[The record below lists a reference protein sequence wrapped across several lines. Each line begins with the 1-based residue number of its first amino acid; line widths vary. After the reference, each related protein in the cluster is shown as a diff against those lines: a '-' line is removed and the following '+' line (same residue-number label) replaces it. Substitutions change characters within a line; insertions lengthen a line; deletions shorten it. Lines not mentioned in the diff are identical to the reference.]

1 MREKDAEVSRG
12 GTVRREESTARM
24 SLTLAVTLDFGTE
37 ITQGM
42 EGIQGTQVLVRET
55 PIAELH
61 ELYYQR

>member
-1 MREKDAEVSRG
+1 MLKYHVGE
-12 GTVRREESTARM
+12 TVRREESTARM